1 MYNYSMKSPF
11 AKNLISLRKKKGL
24 SQEKLAE
31 LAGVSRGTIA
41 YYESEKG
48 KHHIENVQAIANVLN
63 VKIENLLDLNL
74 HTMDTEDTP
83 QIDSRTM
90 KKIQLILS
98 LSREKRY
105 MIYTMAEALMTQEG
119 KNQKIQQANS

>member
-1 MYNYSMKSPF
+1 MN
-11 AKNLISLRKKKGL
+11 
-24 SQEKLAE
+24 
-31 LAGVSRGTIA
+31 
-41 YYESEKG
+41 
-48 KHHIENVQAIANVLN
+48 
-63 VKIENLLDLNL
+63 
-74 HTMDTEDTP
+74 TEDTP

-119 KNQKIQQANS
+119 KN